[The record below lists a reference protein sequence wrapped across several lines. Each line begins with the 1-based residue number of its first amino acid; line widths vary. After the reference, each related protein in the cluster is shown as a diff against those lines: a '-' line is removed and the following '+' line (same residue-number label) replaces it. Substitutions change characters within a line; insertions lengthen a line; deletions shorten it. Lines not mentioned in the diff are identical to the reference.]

1 MKHSIDKQEKYVIV
15 SLQEG
20 KLDATV
26 SSDLKIILQE
36 LQLEGVKNIIIDL
49 KEVKYID
56 SSGLSAL
63 IVGNHL
69 CKDAAGTMILC
80 QISDHAMK
88 IIKISQLNSVFDI
101 LPTAA
106 EAIDAIFIS
115 ELEKDFGKEES
126 I

>member
-1 MKHSIDKQEKYVIV
+1 MKLSIDKQEKYAIV

-26 SSDLKIILQE
+26 SSELKTILQG
-36 LQLEGVKNIIIDL
+36 LQSEGVKNIIIDL

-69 CKDAAGTMILC
+69 CKDAEGTMILC
-80 QISDHAMK
+80 QISEHAMK

-101 LPTAA
+101 LPTVA
-106 EAIDAIFIS
+106 EATDAIFMS
-115 ELEKDFGKEES
+115 ELEKDFGMEEGM
-126 I
+126 

>member
-1 MKHSIDKQEKYVIV
+1 MKHSIDKQEKYLII

-26 SSDLKIILQE
+26 SSGLKTILQS
-36 LQLEGVKNIIIDL
+36 LSLEGNKNIIIDL

-63 IVGNHL
+63 IIGNHL
-69 CKDAAGTMILC
+69 CKDAQGTMILC
-80 QISDHAMK
+80 RISEHAMK

-101 LPTAA
+101 LPTVE
-106 EAIDAIFIS
+106 EAIDSIFIS
-115 ELEKDFGKEES
+115 ELEKDFGKEEGM
-126 I
+126 